1 MKLLFKF
8 MNFVTLN
15 GFILNENEVKFPQKK
30 NSSANKTKWTRNK
43 KAKRG
48 AWLLFWH

>member
-30 NSSANKTKWTRNK
+30 NS
-43 KAKRG
+43 
-48 AWLLFWH
+48 LLAYKSRLVIDKGLL